1 MLTRIYIFGCCGRVL
16 SGRRNGGLVKDM
28 SGGNDH
34 ILRENSTTLAG
45 SLHLTS
51 IELGSQEKPMSSD
64 CFEVLTCS

>member
-1 MLTRIYIFGCCGRVL
+1 
-16 SGRRNGGLVKDM
+16 M